1 MNIYIIFLKEY
12 FLNRYFRRYLK
23 IYFLKIF
30 LDEYFLNGPLKMVLK
45 RCFLKNTFKK
55 LIIYIFI

>member
-12 FLNRYFRRYLK
+12 FLNGYFRIYLK